1 MAQLGSVWGSACLC
15 DPQMEPLGS
24 TLIFHERVSQSAV
37 SGSLNQQGG
46 VQWKNLGIVGTLPS
60 AWGTGGGFSYMAYGD
75 DYSAIGLHDCSL
87 TGTLPITW
95 ASR

>member
-1 MAQLGSVWGSACLC
+1 M
-15 DPQMEPLGS
+15 
-24 TLIFHERVSQSAV
+24 
-37 SGSLNQQGG
+37 
-46 VQWKNLGIVGTLPS
+46 QWKNLGIGGTLPS

-87 TGTLPITW
+87 TGSLPITW